1 MSLLL
6 LFDEDAVALLDIP
19 ALRFTHEQ
27 LAAAHGLGDTFVP
40 SIAAQAGVLRGAVG
54 TRAHLRHA
62 SGTYCALHSA
72 GGTTDALA

>member
-40 SIAAQAGVLRGAVG
+40 SIAAQAGV
-54 TRAHLRHA
+54 RHA
-62 SGTYCALHSA
+62 SGTCCALHSA